1 MKTTLSRIL
10 LLFLICCL
18 ALSGCSTDAPADT
31 TAATTEPIETTAAVT
46 YSLADDGPFMTNLSV
61 GYGRVDI
68 SPTEPTPLRGYGYSS
83 GRMSSNIQDPL
94 YATCIALTDT
104 SENTVLLFTLD
115 LTNSYT
121 AAIDAAR
128 QEISYQTGIPFD
140 AIMVSA
146 THNHSAPDLENTAE
160 PSIPRY
166 IESLKSWMVQAAV
179 IALADRAPARV
190 YITSTETEN
199 LNFVRRYQLQDGTYA
214 GDNFGNFKNAPIAC
228 HETEADSTLQLVC
241 FHREKKKDIVMAN
254 FQTHPH
260 RESSSTNTNVTA
272 DIIAP
277 FRSKME
283 STLNCHF
290 AYFTGASGNINPTS
304 KIEEENITSNYIEQ
318 GEALADY
325 ALAAYSTF
333 QEIPTTSVKITKT
346 LHKAKVDHT
355 YSAWGRTAVD
365 AVKYYM
371 ENGELGVF
379 KQLLQYSGIKN
390 VYQLNAVGIRSTMPY
405 EYEIPIYAVSLGDLA
420 FVTVPFEMFDTN
432 GLVIKEG
439 SPFSMTFVLTCAN
452 NNLSYLP
459 SDLAFRH
466 GGYAVDVT
474 LFQRGTAEE
483 LVESYLGMLDTL
495 YYGEKE

>member
-1 MKTTLSRIL
+1 MKNAFSRIL
-10 LLFLICCL
+10 LLLLICSLVLC
-18 ALSGCSTDAPADT
+18 GCNTGDPATSTD
-31 TAATTEPIETTAAVT
+31 ATTEPVISTTAET
-46 YSLADDGPFMTNLSV
+46 YSLADDGPFITNLSV
-61 GYGRVDI
+61 GYGRADI

-83 GRMSSNIQDPL
+83 GRMSDNIQDPL
-94 YATCIALTDT
+94 YASCIALTDT
-104 SENTVLLFTLD
+104 SDNTVLLFTLD

-121 AAIDAAR
+121 EAIDAAR
-128 QEISYQTGIPFD
+128 KWVSMETGVPFD

-166 IESLKSWMVQAAV
+166 IDSLKRWMAQAAV
-179 IALADRAPARV
+179 AALTDRAPARV
-190 YITSTETEN
+190 YITSTQTKN
-199 LNFVRRYQLQDGTYA
+199 LNFVRRYQLQDGSYA

-228 HETEADSTLQLVC
+228 HETQADSQLQLVC
-241 FHREKKKDIVMAN
+241 FHRENSKDIILAN

-277 FRSKME
+277 FREKME

-290 AYFTGASGNINPTS
+290 AYFTGASGNINPVS
-304 KIEEENITSNYIEQ
+304 RIEEENVTANYIEQ
-318 GEALADY
+318 GHALADY
-325 ALAAYSTF
+325 ALDAYATF
-333 QEIPTTSVKITKT
+333 QEIPTTSVKITKSI
-346 LHKAKVDHT
+346 HKARVDHT

-365 AVKYYM
+365 AIKYYM
-371 ENGELGVF
+371 EHGELGVF
-379 KQLLQYSGIKN
+379 KQLIQYSGIKN

-405 EYEIPIYAVSLGDLA
+405 EYEIPIYGVSLGDLA

-432 GLVIKEG
+432 GMQIKEG

-459 SDLAFRH
+459 SELAFKH

-474 LFQRGTAEE
+474 LFQRGTAEA
-483 LVESYLGMLDTL
+483 LVESYLDMLDSL
-495 YYGEKE
+495 YYGDPQ